1 MVKIHEEI
9 DLIVKQ
15 ANRYIT
21 YRNKK
26 GSYNEFAHDF
36 LRFANESKIKQ
47 NFNFLEDFLKKNIN
61 TDPDDMLGMILDF
74 NGLMEAVNNQ
84 TKDVDNDKFN
94 QAQQYWNEAQQNLLD
109 RDLYDAN

>member
-1 MVKIHEEI
+1 MVQIHEEI
-9 DLIVKQ
+9 DLIIKQ

-47 NFNFLEDFLKKNIN
+47 NFSFLEDFLKRNIN
-61 TDPDDMLGMILDF
+61 TDPDDMLGMILNF
-74 NGLMEAVNNQ
+74 NGLMDAVNNQ
-84 TKDVDNDKFN
+84 TKDVDTDKYN
-94 QAQQYWNEAQQNLLD
+94 QAQQYWNEAQQHLID
-109 RDLYDAN
+109 RDLYQTG

>member
-1 MVKIHEEI
+1 MVKIHKEI

-15 ANRYIT
+15 ENRYIT

>member
-9 DLIVKQ
+9 DLIIKQ

-36 LRFANESKIKQ
+36 LRFANESKINQ
-47 NFNFLEDFLKKNIN
+47 NFNFLEDFLKRNIN

-109 RDLYDAN
+109 RDLYQAN